1 MQFFIHIFYIFLLN
15 YQTELIDK
23 MKQDTIKT
31 ILYYVIAVLLTLL
44 VVSLKYY
51 FPTILGTEGPFL
63 LFIFVPLIVTYIGG
77 SFPGLFSLVLTTIL
91 AVYFFILPINQFY
104 ITDISSSIQ
113 VTAYIVEALI
123 GIRIIGSLK
132 SAQVNLLK
140 NKQHLEEQVNIRTQ
154 KIQRASE
161 RLQKLNLELQRSN
174 ADLEEFAYIASHD
187 LQEPLRKIQ
196 SFGNLLQEECQD
208 SLEGDAKIYLDRI
221 LYAAG
226 RMRKLINDLLEY
238 SRVSRFATILK
249 NIDLN
254 TVVASVISDIDLYI
268 KETHAKI
275 DVEILPRI
283 EADPL
288 LMQQL
293 FQNLIMNAI
302 HYRSPERKP
311 VISISSKI
319 IKETHLLITVQD
331 NGMGFDQ
338 QYADKIFR
346 IFERLYSKQEKSGT
360 GIGLAICRKIV
371 EQHHGSITA
380 TSKIGYGSTF
390 LITLP
395 INSQKNTE
403 GTY

>member
-1 MQFFIHIFYIFLLN
+1 
-15 YQTELIDK
+15 
-23 MKQDTIKT
+23 MKYDIIKT

-51 FPTILGTEGPFL
+51 YPTILATEAPFL
-63 LFIFVPLIVTYIGG
+63 LFIFVPIIITYIGG
-77 SFPGLFSLVLTTIL
+77 AYPGIFSLILTTIL
-91 AVYFFILPINQFY
+91 ALYLFIPPKNTFLTHDF
-104 ITDISSSIQ
+104 SSGVQIA
-113 VTAYIVEALI
+113 AYVIEALI

-132 SAQVNLLK
+132 SLQITLLK
-140 NKQHLEEQVNIRTQ
+140 NKQHFEEQVNVRTQ
-154 KIQRASE
+154 KVQKASE

-174 ADLEEFAYIASHD
+174 SDLEEFAYIASHD

-196 SFGNLLQEECQD
+196 SFGNLLQEECKET
-208 SLEGDAKIYLDRI
+208 LEGDAGIYLDRI
-221 LYAAG
+221 LHSTG

-238 SRVSRFATILK
+238 ARVSRSTTILK

-254 TVVASVISDIDLYI
+254 TVIGSVISDIDLYI
-268 KETHAKI
+268 KETHTTI
-275 DVEILPRI
+275 HVEELPKV

-302 HYRSPERKP
+302 HYRHPERRP
-311 VISISSKI
+311 VISINSKI
-319 IKETHLLITVQD
+319 VKDNNLLISVQD
-331 NGMGFDQ
+331 NGIGFEQ
-338 QYADKIFR
+338 QYVDKIFR

-380 TSKIGYGSTF
+380 KSTPGFGSTF

-395 INSQKNTE
+395 IHSQKNKY
-403 GTY
+403 GTHK